1 MKKGFLFSFVISFVF
16 ILGLIIFPIK
26 PKSNFS
32 HSKIDT
38 FNKFEQSLI
47 SELQNDDY
55 TYTEIDKNITLN
67 LLKQQLEPNS
77 NKDNYITTFS
87 IDESKPLTLNQF
99 AEYCS
104 ANDLMMKETK
114 TSYLVKNKFALKR
127 LIITGELPSNHK
139 ANKVL
144 SIDDMHIL
152 CYNTITDTK
161 TAYQQLISQKINVSV
176 DFILSAESEEFVEAQ
191 TVLNNW
197 SEKAINLS
205 SYTDYTTAPEVVVAV
220 LDTGINTL
228 HSLFSNR
235 LLKENGK
242 IVGVSYYKSSYD
254 YNNENLQL
262 SSIDKFDSNLS
273 FEDDHGHG
281 THVSGII
288 ASQTPSNVK
297 ILPMRVLDTDGSGAW
312 TAILGAL
319 KKIETDYSNKYNIVC
334 NNLSLG
340 GKPTANFESNLNN
353 FNNIFTS
360 LKSKNILS
368 VVAAGNNKNNPLDT
382 KDILPAACGESAIV
396 VSALKLTTSY
406 YSSPNDL
413 AYDGSYS
420 NYGDS
425 VDISAPGT
433 SIYSAYKAEANNS
446 NSSNINKAA
455 YMDGTSQAAP
465 HVSACVALLCLDKD
479 NYNSSTGKLTFLASE
494 IESKIISAAIDLGD
508 KGKDKLY
515 GWGALTYTNIDTLQ
529 TIEYT
534 ASNTTAT
541 YDGNYHN
548 INIVVSKPS
557 NYTITY
563 SLEDDNT
570 YTISDITSN
579 SAFKNATDGAKTIY
593 FKITAPHHKMITGS
607 KTLTINKQ
615 SLTYNLEN
623 QTSTYGNAVHLDQT
637 KLTKTSGTIATGDN
651 LGLKLNTNATQHS
664 SVGSSYSIYLTHTN
678 NNYSITS
685 NTATLTITKRSLTFS
700 VLDQT
705 STYGNETHIDA
716 SKYILTSGYILPSD
730 NINLS
735 LTTNATQFSNVGNN
749 YNISLTYSNNS
760 NYTINS
766 NIAKLTINPRPATIN
781 VDNQTS
787 IYGEKITL
795 DNTKFSTTG
804 IFENDDLNIKIST
817 SAQNTKAKDYSITA
831 SYSANDNYTITIKQG
846 VYSVTKRDI
855 SIETA
860 NQSNYIYGNDIVLN
874 QTMYKLN
881 SGNFAFSDYN
891 SIELTTDANKTSEI
905 GEYDINLT
913 FDAISNYN
921 LTLTKGKAKINP
933 RQLTISL
940 LAQNVQY
947 GDNLTLD
954 KNSYTIVGGNIVN
967 NDSVEINL
975 SSETN
980 PENSEEFIVSA
991 VSSNKNYT
999 IGIQNSQITIIPRK
1013 ITISTHQFKIYGD
1026 EVELNSSDFTIVAGS
1041 IVGTDDLQLT
1051 LSTNATSTTNI
1062 GDYEITLISANKKYE
1077 VTLVDSYLTIKP
1089 KTIII
1094 TLLNQ
1099 QGIYGDV
1106 VKLDNSK
1113 YSVDGTQLV
1122 EGTNLSI
1129 KLSTD
1134 ANETK
1139 NVGNYKITATST
1151 NPNYNIQAA
1160 AGTFTILKRKL
1171 SIRVYNQTTPHT
1183 FNLTYNTEDYD
1194 LMAGSVV
1201 NGDELN
1207 IKLHTNATALS
1218 FAGDYDLIATY
1229 NNENYD
1235 ITFTDATL
1243 TLEFSYVDALIIVVP
1258 ALVVILIATII
1269 LIIVIKH
1276 KNKTNPLYKKW
1287 TN

>member
-1 MKKGFLFSFVISFVF
+1 MKKGLIFSLIICIISF
-16 ILGLIIFPIK
+16 LGLSIFALLPKNDFSSSK
-26 PKSNFS
+26 PNSFLE
-32 HSKIDT
+32 
-38 FNKFEQSLI
+38 FEKSLI
-47 SELQNDDY
+47 SELQDDDY
-55 TYTEIDKNITLN
+55 SYTEIDKNVTLTQLREKLKPNTLN
-67 LLKQQLEPNS
+67 NE
-77 NKDNYITTFS
+77 ITTFS
-87 IDESKPLTLNQF
+87 LEDNRVLTKNQF

-104 ANDLMMKETK
+104 TNDLTMEETE
-114 TSYLVKNKFALKR
+114 TSYLVMHKFALKR
-127 LIITGELPSNHK
+127 LIIMGELPKNHK
-139 ANKVL
+139 ANKVI
-144 SIDDMHIL
+144 SYDDMHIL
-152 CYNTITDTK
+152 CYNSIEETK
-161 TAYQQLISQKINVSV
+161 SAYLNLTSRNIDVAV
-176 DFILSAESEEFVEAQ
+176 DFVVSAESINSVKTQSSTF
-191 TVLNNW
+191 NNW
-197 SEKAINLS
+197 SEQAVDLDA
-205 SYTDYTTAPEVVVAV
+205 YTDYTTKKDVVVVV

-228 HSLFSNR
+228 HPVFENR
-235 LLKENGK
+235 FLTENNK
-242 IVGVSYYKSSYD
+242 IVGTSYYSSSYT
-254 YNNENLQL
+254 YNNSNLQL
-262 SSIDKFDSNLS
+262 STSTDYGSNLS
-273 FEDDHGHG
+273 FEDDNGHG
-281 THVSGII
+281 SHVAGII
-288 ASQTPSNVK
+288 ASQTPENVK
-297 ILPMRVLDTDGSGAW
+297 ILPMRVLNTDGKGDFS
-312 TAILGAL
+312 AILAAL
-319 KKIETDYSNKYNIVC
+319 KKIHDVYSLTYNIVC
-334 NNLSLG
+334 ANLSLG
-340 GKPTANFESNLNN
+340 GEVTTGFNSGYSSFNTIFKNLKN
-353 FNNIFTS
+353 
-360 LKSKNILS
+360 KNILS
-368 VVAAGNNKNNPLDT
+368 IVAAGNDSKDT
-382 KDILPAACGESAIV
+382 STFLPAACTEYAII
-396 VSALKLTTSY
+396 VSALSSNSSTYYNTS
-406 YSSPNDL
+406 NL
-413 AYDGSYS
+413 IFANSYS
-420 NYGDS
+420 NFGAAI
-425 VDISAPGT
+425 DISAPGT
-433 SIYSAYKAEANNS
+433 SITSAWKASINNS
-446 NSSNINKAA
+446 STTNKTELES
-455 YMDGTSQAAP
+455 GTSMATP
-465 HVSACVALLCLDKD
+465 HVSACVALTCLNK
-479 NYNSSTGKLTFLASE
+479 NYYNATTQTLSYNATAVENKILNSAL
-494 IESKIISAAIDLGD
+494 DLGD
-508 KGKDKLY
+508 TGRDDLFGY
-515 GWGALTYTNIDTLQ
+515 GALRYTHLNNVDIV
-529 TIEYT
+529 YS
-534 ASNTTAT
+534 ASNATYT

-548 INIVVSKPS
+548 ISISVTIPSS
-557 NYTITY
+557 NYTIKY
-563 SLEDDNT
+563 SLENDNT
-570 YTISDITSN
+570 YTISDIAHN
-579 SAFKNATDGAKTIY
+579 INFKNATNGAKTIY
-593 FKITAPHHKMITGS
+593 FQISAEGYTTVTGS
-607 KTLTINKQ
+607 KTLTINKRKLKY
-615 SLTYNLEN
+615 SVYN
-623 QTSTYGNAVHLDQT
+623 QTSIYGNATHIDTTQYS
-637 KLTKTSGTIATGDN
+637 KTSGSIVTGD
-651 LGLKLNTNATQHS
+651 KLNLTLTTNATQYS
-664 SVGSSYSIYLTHTN
+664 NVGTYDINLNCPNTNYL
-678 NNYSITS
+678 IES

-760 NYTINS
+760 NYNITS

-817 SAQNTKAKDYSITA
+817 TAQNTKAKDYPITA

-846 VYSVTKRDI
+846 VYSVTQRDI

-860 NQSNYIYGNDIVLN
+860 NQSNFIYGNNIVLN

-1013 ITISTHQFKIYGD
+1013 ITISTHQFKIFGD
-1026 EVELNSSDFTIVAGS
+1026 KVELNSSDFTIVAGS

-1122 EGTNLSI
+1122 EGSSLQITLQTNATNKS
-1129 KLSTD
+1129 
-1134 ANETK
+1134 
-1139 NVGNYKITATST
+1139 NVGSYKITAST
-1151 NPNYNIQAA
+1151 TNENYELHYTP
-1160 AGTFTILKRKL
+1160 GTFEITKRKI
-1171 SIRVYNQTTPHT
+1171 SIRVYDQTTPHT
-1183 FNLTYNTEDYD
+1183 FTLIYNTEDYD
-1194 LMAGSVV
+1194 IMAGSVV

-1207 IKLHTNATALS
+1207 IKLQTNATALS
-1218 FAGDYDLIATY
+1218 FAGDYELIATY
-1229 NNENYD
+1229 NNDNYD

-1243 TLEFSYVDALIIVVP
+1243 TLEFSYVDALMIVVP
-1258 ALVVILIATII
+1258 TVVVILVASII
-1269 LIIVIKH
+1269 LAVLIKR

-1287 TN
+1287 TK